1 MRLARVEGSIWAI
14 QKEKGMENI
23 KLLIVQPINVEKQP
37 EGNVI
42 IAMDRIG
49 AGIGEFVIITQGTPA
64 QKLMGEKGAPI
75 DAAIVGIV
83 DSLEVPIDQ

>member
-64 QKLMGEKGAPI
+64 QKLMGEKGTPI